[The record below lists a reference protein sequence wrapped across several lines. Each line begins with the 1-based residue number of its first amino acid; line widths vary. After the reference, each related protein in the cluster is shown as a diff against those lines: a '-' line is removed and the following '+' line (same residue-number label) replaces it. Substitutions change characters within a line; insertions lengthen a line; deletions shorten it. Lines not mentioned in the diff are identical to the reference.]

1 LWKVSTMTFKQWIE
15 TEPLGSIEPG
25 HARHAASGAAPLT
38 GVEPVTVGRLS
49 GLLTLI
55 DGYHRAVRFWKR
67 GAVTDK
73 LSVYVPA

>member
-1 LWKVSTMTFKQWIE
+1 MHAPFVGWLSRQRRKAEGEESPSEGIL
-15 TEPLGSIEPG
+15 LGDY
-25 HARHAASGAAPLT
+25 L
-38 GVEPVTVGRLS
+38 GV
-49 GLLTLI
+49 I